1 MKVFS
6 NTLGLL
12 LNFVMA
18 PFTGNLTKSLQDVQK
33 NIIEPVQ
40 ENFIKPVATIPLNLI
55 RNKVT
60 CSPYRFE
67 VGGNDMQI
75 TAIPR
80 GNCWNCCPANLKQDL
95 QILVYSKDNPASPNV
110 ISPTWRPGALRAAG
124 VDPHVRTTIYIHGF
138 SELSPGQS
146 GEAIKNAYLSRP
158 ERNNFLILD
167 WSILSSFPWY
177 TQAKANVKF
186 VAKFLSNFL
195 EIYHNSGELPLA
207 HVHLIGFSLGAHV
220 ASFTG
225 KYLRGGLR
233 LKRITALDPA
243 FPEFSIQDTSR
254 RLTVTDADYID
265 VIHTDAGIFGI
276 PVPLGHADFYPNEG
290 KALQP
295 GCQPSYLLNEGN
307 FVNLVVGCSHVRA
320 WKLYAESV
328 RYMRAFPATRCRN
341 WKGANRQCNFT
352 RDANMGLANNHTRG
366 VFYLVTK
373 ASEPYSQTVEEQISE

>member
-1 MKVFS
+1 MKVLS

-12 LNFVMA
+12 INFVMA
-18 PFTGNLTKSLQDVQK
+18 PFTSNLTQSFQNVQK

-40 ENFIKPVATIPLNLI
+40 ENIIKPIATVPLNLI

-60 CSPYRFE
+60 CSAYVFE

-80 GNCWNCCPANLKQDL
+80 GNCWNCCPVNLKQDVRFL
-95 QILVYSKDNPASPNV
+95 LYAKDRPENGTIINPMA
-110 ISPTWRPGALRAAG
+110 RPGALRAAG
-124 VDPHVRTTIYIHGF
+124 VDPNLRTTIYIHGF
-138 SELSPGQS
+138 SELSPGKS
-146 GEAIKNAYLSRP
+146 GEAIKNAYLARP
-158 ERNNFLILD
+158 EKTNFLIFD
-167 WSILSSFPWY
+167 WSTLSSFPWY

-195 EIYHNSGELPLA
+195 ETFHNSGELPLE
-207 HVHLIGFSLGAHV
+207 HVHLVGFSLGAHV
-220 ASFTG
+220 ASFAG

-233 LKRITALDPA
+233 IKRITALDPA

-254 RLTVTDADYID
+254 RLTLTDADYID

-328 RYMRAFPATRCRN
+328 RNMGAFPATRCRN

-352 RDANMGLANNHTRG
+352 KDTNMGLANDHSHG
-366 VFYLVTK
+366 VFYLTTK
-373 ASEPYSQTVEEQISE
+373 ASEPYSKTVEEQIVV